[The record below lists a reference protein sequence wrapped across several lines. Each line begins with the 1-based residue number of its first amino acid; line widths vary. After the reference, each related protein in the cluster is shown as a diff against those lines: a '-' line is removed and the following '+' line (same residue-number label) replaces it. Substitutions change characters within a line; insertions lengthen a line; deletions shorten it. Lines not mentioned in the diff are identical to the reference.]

1 MEEGKVMELNKSNM
15 KKLALLIAFGIAFY
29 LALQNLYRIP
39 DMLGIL
45 GSVLAP
51 VLFGPALAFIL
62 NIVMLPIET
71 KLFSRISEKH
81 KKIWPKIR
89 RPISMF
95 TALLI
100 VIGIIA
106 LIPLILVPELV
117 RTITSLTNQIP
128 SFFNGLQ
135 TGLAQI
141 ASEHPAIGE
150 SLRGMKIDWASASQM
165 IATYGQKLAGTLVG
179 STIMVTT
186 NIFHG
191 MLTFV
196 LSFVI
201 ALNILLQKERLHRQ
215 VVRVLNA
222 YFPSGFNTSFLRL
235 CSLIYTAFS
244 NFIIG
249 QCTEACILGTLCLI
263 GMSLFRFPY
272 APLVSVIVAFMALIP
287 IIGTFLSTVIGALLI
302 LIVSP
307 IQALWFVVFFVIL
320 QQLEGN
326 LIFPHVVGSRVG
338 LPALWV
344 LVAVTIGGNLF
355 GVAGMLVS
363 IPICSVLYTLLREDV
378 GRRLKRDEETE
389 KQDEP

>member
-1 MEEGKVMELNKSNM
+1 MELNKSNM

-51 VLFGPALAFIL
+51 VLLGPAFAFVL
-62 NIVMLPIET
+62 NIVMQPIET
-71 KLFSRISEKH
+71 KLFSRINEKH
-81 KKIWPKIR
+81 KKIWPKVR
-89 RPISMF
+89 RPISMLI
-95 TALLI
+95 ALLI
-100 VIGIIA
+100 VIGVIA
-106 LIPLILVPELV
+106 LILLIVVPELV
-117 RTITSLTNQIP
+117 RTITSLTDQIP

-135 TGLAQI
+135 KVLAQI
-141 ASEHPAIGE
+141 ASKYPAIGE
-150 SLRGMKIDWASASQM
+150 YLGGIKIDWASASQM
-165 IATYGQKLAGTLVG
+165 IATYGQKLASTLVG
-179 STIMVTT
+179 STVMVTT

-201 ALNILLQKERLHRQ
+201 ALNILLQKEKLHRQ
-215 VVRVLNA
+215 VVRILNA
-222 YFPSGFNTSFLRL
+222 YFPSGFNTPFLRL
-235 CSLIYTAFS
+235 CSLIDTAFS
-244 NFIIG
+244 NFIVG

-287 IIGTFLSTVIGALLI
+287 IIGSFLSTVIGALLI

-307 IQALWFVVFFVIL
+307 IQALWFVVFFVVL

-363 IPICSVLYTLLREDV
+363 IPVCSVLYSLLREDV
-378 GRRLKRDEETE
+378 ARRLKRDEETE
-389 KQDEP
+389 EREPQDKS